1 MVKKMIEKYY
11 NIHGFKKI
19 KMNSREE
26 WEKIIDI
33 FPNADSYYTYDY
45 VNALKVHGDGTPCIF
60 LYKKNDKLALN
71 VSMIR
76 NVNDLSYLKMPKD
89 RMYFDI
95 STPYGYGGFIYNSE
109 FNEEELLE
117 LSQKYTEFCREN
129 NIICEF
135 VRFHPLIKNYEQGN
149 LIYDTIFIGN
159 TVAIDLDS
167 EEQIWSNITGKNRNV
182 IRKAIKNDVKIHI
195 SNSTKLI
202 PEFMDMYKK
211 TMDRD
216 CASPYYYFEKEYY
229 ETLFSRNDDGVNFF
243 YADYKNQ
250 IISMAIIL
258 KKANHIHYHLSAS
271 NYEYRNLAATN
282 LLLFE
287 ASKWGLKN
295 SCKSFHLGGGVGG
308 DPEDSLFKFKKSFNK
323 QATNEFYIG
332 KKIFDEDAYVTVIN
346 SIDNNV
352 KLKDNFFPMY
362 RAVKDK

>member
-1 MVKKMIEKYY
+1 MEKKMIEEYY

-26 WEKIIDI
+26 CEKIIDI
-33 FPNADSYYTYDY
+33 CSNADSYYTYDH

-76 NVNDLSYLKMPKD
+76 NLNDLSYLKMPKD

-135 VRFHPLIKNYEQGN
+135 VRFHPIIKNYEQGN

-195 SNSTKLI
+195 SNSTELI
-202 PEFMDMYKK
+202 PKFMDMYKK

-258 KKANHIHYHLSAS
+258 KKANQLHYHLSAS

-323 QATNEFYIG
+323 QAVKEFYIG